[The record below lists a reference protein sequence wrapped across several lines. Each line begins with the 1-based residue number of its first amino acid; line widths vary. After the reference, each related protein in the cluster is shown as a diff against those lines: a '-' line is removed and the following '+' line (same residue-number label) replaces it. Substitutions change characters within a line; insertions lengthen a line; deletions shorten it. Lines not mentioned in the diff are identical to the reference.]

1 MCNHDLSLDCWRGFA
16 AFNVN
21 DDAFHVHT
29 KMKDNKA
36 SQVRRLFATNLEGS
50 CRGSGTNGLEGY
62 FRPKNGDL

>member
-36 SQVRRLFATNLEGS
+36 SQVRRLFATNLE
-50 CRGSGTNGLEGY
+50 RLM
-62 FRPKNGDL
+62 